1 MYPIDHSR
9 YDEQTI
15 NDNTVGGC
23 VFLATKFKIIQ
34 DLSSSLDDKKRNLEL
49 GTWSQTNSMEEN
61 YQEHQII
68 IQSFRKKKMATN
80 QPQSPQIQ
88 YSEQAVQAML
98 TACANGE
105 IQLVKG
111 YLDESRQHSNPPLAA
126 ALQDQKT
133 GISPLIAAAEA
144 GHLELCTHLLEEGAP
159 WNAVDRMGK
168 CAGNYA
174 TEKQHWDVVNL
185 LVDAGTRAEVSYRL

>member
-1 MYPIDHSR
+1 MCILYFHFWPLN
-9 YDEQTI
+9 Y
-15 NDNTVGGC
+15 
-23 VFLATKFKIIQ
+23 FKLFKI
-34 DLSSSLDDKKRNLEL
+34 SSLIPPRRQKEEL
-49 GTWSQTNSMEEN
+49 GTLNQTNSMEEN
-61 YQEHQII
+61 YQEHQI

-144 GHLELCTHLLEEGAP
+144 GHLELCTYLLEEGAP